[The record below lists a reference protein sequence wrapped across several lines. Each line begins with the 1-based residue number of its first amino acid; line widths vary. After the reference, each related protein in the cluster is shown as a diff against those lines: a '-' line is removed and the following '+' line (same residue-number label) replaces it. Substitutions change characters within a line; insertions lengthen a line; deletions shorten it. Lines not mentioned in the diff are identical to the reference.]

1 MGIAGKVAERLE
13 LAEDGEI
20 DGSAEGLLHFIEGGD
35 PVA

>member
-1 MGIAGKVAERLE
+1 MGIAGKVAQRLE